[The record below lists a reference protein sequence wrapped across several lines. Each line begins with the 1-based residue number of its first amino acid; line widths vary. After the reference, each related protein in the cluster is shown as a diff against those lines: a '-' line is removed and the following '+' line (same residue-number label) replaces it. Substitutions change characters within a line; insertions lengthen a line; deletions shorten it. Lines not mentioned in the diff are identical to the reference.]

1 MTTTTIEPI
10 LVPRE
15 HVNDDSVFVTDW
27 VATDGTRVEAGAV
40 VCNIET
46 SKAIVEIEAPVA
58 GFVRQRAK
66 AGDEVAVGGVLGY
79 ITAAADT
86 ALPGGA
92 AGARTGAAATTAAA
106 ADAPAGMGGAAAAGT
121 EAGLISAKARRKMTE
136 LGLDP
141 ALFVGRANVRE
152 KDVLDMAAELTSGS
166 GAGDARGPSRR
177 EALSPVQ
184 RRTARVMEQSVASIP
199 ACYLERTIDLA
210 AIRARAKAIAEES
223 TSVVTELD
231 LIVAGVAKACLRHPR
246 FNAHV
251 TDDYQLQIFEQVN
264 VGVAMDLEGELYV
277 PVLRNAAEK
286 TPTAIAKELRS
297 LLYLTQ
303 RHRLETT
310 HLSGGTITVT
320 SMIGRGV
327 QRFVPIPY
335 PQQAAIIG
343 IADPDPV
350 TGAER
355 AALAIV
361 FDHRIANGSAAAAF
375 LAAVEELA
383 RSI

>member
-1 MTTTTIEPI
+1 MTTATIEPI

-15 HVNDDSVFVTDW
+15 HVNDDTVFVTDW
-27 VATDGTRVEAGAV
+27 AATEGARVEAGAV
-40 VCNIET
+40 VCSIET
-46 SKAIVEIEAPVA
+46 SKAIVEIEAPLA

-66 AGDEVAVGGVLGY
+66 AGDEVPVGGVLGY
-79 ITAAADT
+79 ITTAVDT
-86 ALPGGA
+86 ALP
-92 AGARTGAAATTAAA
+92 
-106 ADAPAGMGGAAAAGT
+106 DAPPGRAAAAGT
-121 EAGLISAKARRKMTE
+121 GAAPGTGAGAEASLISAKARRKMTE

-141 ALFVGRANVRE
+141 ALFAGRANVRE
-152 KDVLDMAAELTSGS
+152 KDVLEIAAELAS
-166 GAGDARGPSRR
+166 GAAGSDARGPSRR

-223 TSVVTELD
+223 KSVVTELD
-231 LIVAGVAKACLRHPR
+231 LIVAAVAKACLHHPR

-303 RHRLETT
+303 RHRLEAT

-343 IADPDPV
+343 VADPDPA
-350 TGAER
+350 TGGER
-355 AALAIV
+355 TALAIV

>member
-1 MTTTTIEPI
+1 VTTAAIEPI

-27 VATDGTRVEAGAV
+27 VATDGSRVEAGAV
-40 VCNIET
+40 VCSIET
-46 SKAIVEIEAPVA
+46 SKAIVEVEAPVA
-58 GFVRQRAK
+58 GFVRQCAK
-66 AGDEVAVGGVLGY
+66 AGDEVPVGGVLGY
-79 ITAAADT
+79 VTAAADT
-86 ALPGGA
+86 ALPDA
-92 AGARTGAAATTAAA
+92 QPARAGAEEAGLA
-106 ADAPAGMGGAAAAGT
+106 AD
-121 EAGLISAKARRKMTE
+121 AGLISTKARRKMAE

-141 ALFVGRANVRE
+141 TLFAGRANVRE
-152 KDVLDMAAELTSGS
+152 KDVLDLAAALASGR

-210 AIRARAKAIAEES
+210 AIRTRAKAIAEET

-264 VGVAMDLEGELYV
+264 VGVAMDLEGDLYV
-277 PVLRNAAEK
+277 PVLKNAAEK
-286 TPTAIAKELRS
+286 TPAAIAKELRS

-335 PQQAAIIG
+335 PLQAAIIG
-343 IADPDPV
+343 IADPEASHGSPN
-350 TGAER
+350 GRR
-355 AALAIV
+355 AALSIV
-361 FDHRIANGSAAAAF
+361 FDHRVANGSAAAAF
-375 LAAVEELA
+375 LIAVEELA
-383 RSI
+383 RAV